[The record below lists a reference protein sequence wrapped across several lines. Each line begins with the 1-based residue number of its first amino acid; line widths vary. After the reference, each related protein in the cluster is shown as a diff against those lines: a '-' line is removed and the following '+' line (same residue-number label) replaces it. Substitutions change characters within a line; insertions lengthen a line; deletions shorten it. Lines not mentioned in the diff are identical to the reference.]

1 MGSPCPGGL
10 CLGLSVWGFQS
21 RGSLFRGDLCPR
33 GVSVQGLSVQGGG
46 SLSRWVSVQG
56 DICLEVPIQG
66 GSLSR
71 GSPWQRPHRQRP
83 PRRNMGPVNQTGNDI
98 IQRPL
103 TRGQAPVKTLL
114 CPITTTVCSRS
125 VADPRGAPGMR
136 APPRGS
142 KFFQFHAVF
151 GKIWQN
157 RMLAPPWGV
166 DAPFSGKSW
175 IRHCRYLRMF

>member
-10 CLGLSVWGFQS
+10 SGALCLGVLVQ
-21 RGSLFRGDLCPR
+21 
-33 GVSVQGLSVQGGG
+33 GVSVQGGVSVQEVSLSRASLSKGEGLCPGG
-46 SLSRWVSVQG
+46 SLFKG
-56 DICLEVPIQG
+56 DLCLEVPIQG

-71 GSPWQRPHRQRP
+71 GSPLQRPHRQRP

-103 TRGQAPVKTLL
+103 TRGQAPAKTLL

-136 APPRGS
+136 APLGVQILSISCSFWENMAKSYVSAPLGS
-142 KFFQFHAVF
+142 
-151 GKIWQN
+151 
-157 RMLAPPWGV
+157 
-166 DAPFSGKSW
+166 
-175 IRHCRYLRMF
+175 